1 MKYNLIIHDNEQNR
15 SRLYG
20 SYDSHKE
27 ANHAARMISGKIVGY
42 NPIAGQM
49 RVDSF
54 VILDDIQYINT
65 KF

>member
-1 MKYNLIIHDNEQNR
+1 MKYNLIIHDNELNH

-20 SYDSHKE
+20 SYDSNEE

-42 NPIAGQM
+42 NPIHGEM

-54 VILDDIQYINT
+54 LILDDIQYINT

>member
-1 MKYNLIIHDNEQNR
+1 MRYNLIIHDNELNR

-20 SYDSHKE
+20 SYDSHKD
-27 ANHAARMISGKIVGY
+27 ANHAALMISGKIVGY
-42 NPIAGQM
+42 NPIQGQM

-54 VILDDIQYINT
+54 TILDDIQYINT

>member
-1 MKYNLIIHDNEQNR
+1 MRYNLIIHDNELNH

-20 SYDSHKE
+20 SYDSYKD
-27 ANHAARMISGKIVGY
+27 ANHAARRISGKIVGY
-42 NPIAGQM
+42 NPIHGEM

-54 VILDDIQYINT
+54 LILDDIQYINT